1 MPRDP
6 WARLAS
12 PFSPDALAWRVAEV
26 DEGGALAR
34 LAPVVGAA
42 AVVARLDEVVG
53 AAGWSFHLAP
63 MGPDVLV
70 GNLMVQ
76 GVTRVSLVRVDHRE
90 GADPSRHADEALSTA
105 ALGFGMRP
113 PIDAEAAYW
122 VDYDPDAG
130 EPLHLP
136 DIEASIRAGLRAG
149 MRAGS
154 DSGSDSGSDFGS
166 DAGSDSGIGAD
177 VRADGRTEAPA
188 EHSDTATAAASAA
201 ATAAATAAASAAAS
215 AAAPAA
221 APAGA
226 HAEAPAE
233 DPAGADAR
241 PEARTDTRSAGAHE
255 VIERLIERLREEGLG
270 KEAALLVVRYQGYGR
285 TPEESREL
293 YGRLRSLLLEKGA
306 TVP

>member
-12 PFSPDALAWRVAEV
+12 PFSHDALAWRVAEV

-53 AAGWSFHLAP
+53 AEGWSFHLAP

-70 GNLMVQ
+70 GNLTVQ
-76 GVTRVSLVRVDHRE
+76 GVTRAALVRVDHRA
-90 GADPSRHADEALSTA
+90 GADPGRHADEVLSTA
-105 ALGFGMRP
+105 ALGFGIRP
-113 PIDAEAAYW
+113 PVDTEAAYW

-136 DIEASIRAGLRAG
+136 DVEAGT
-149 MRAGS
+149 
-154 DSGSDSGSDFGS
+154 
-166 DAGSDSGIGAD
+166 GAD
-177 VRADGRTEAPA
+177 IQTETDTTPSAGPEAPGPG
-188 EHSDTATAAASAA
+188 D
-201 ATAAATAAASAAAS
+201 
-215 AAAPAA
+215 
-221 APAGA
+221 
-226 HAEAPAE
+226 
-233 DPAGADAR
+233 DR
-241 PEARTDTRSAGAHE
+241 PEARTEIRAAGAHE

>member
-1 MPRDP
+1 MRSAKSLAFVVDRRCYSVSMPRDP

-12 PFSPDALAWRVAEV
+12 PFSHDALAWRVAEV

-34 LAPVVGAA
+34 LVPLVGAA
-42 AVVARLDEVVG
+42 TVVARLDEVVG
-53 AAGWSFHLAP
+53 AEGWSFHLAP
-63 MGPDVLV
+63 MGADVLV
-70 GNLMVQ
+70 GNLTVQ
-76 GVTRVSLVRVDHRE
+76 GVTRAALVRVDHRA
-90 GADPSRHADEALSTA
+90 GADPGRHADEALSMA

-113 PIDAEAAYW
+113 SIDTEAAYW

-136 DIEASIRAGLRAG
+136 DVEAVPRG
-149 MRAGS
+149 
-154 DSGSDSGSDFGS
+154 
-166 DAGSDSGIGAD
+166 DAQEEPE
-177 VRADGRTEAPA
+177 TM
-188 EHSDTATAAASAA
+188 
-201 ATAAATAAASAAAS
+201 
-215 AAAPAA
+215 
-221 APAGA
+221 AGA
-226 HAEAPAE
+226 SPEPP
-233 DPAGADAR
+233 DPGAAR
-241 PEARTDTRSAGAHE
+241 PEPSAETRAAGAHE

>member
-12 PFSPDALAWRVAEV
+12 PFSHDALAWRVAEV

-53 AAGWSFHLAP
+53 AEGWSFHLAP

-70 GNLMVQ
+70 GNLTVQ
-76 GVTRVSLVRVDHRE
+76 GVTRAALVRVDHRA
-90 GADPSRHADEALSTA
+90 GADPGRHADEALSTA
-105 ALGFGMRP
+105 ALGFGIRP

-136 DIEASIRAGLRAG
+136 DVEASPGVDVQAEPGTTTRA
-149 MRAGS
+149 S
-154 DSGSDSGSDFGS
+154 PE
-166 DAGSDSGIGAD
+166 
-177 VRADGRTEAPA
+177 VP
-188 EHSDTATAAASAA
+188 
-201 ATAAATAAASAAAS
+201 
-215 AAAPAA
+215 
-221 APAGA
+221 
-226 HAEAPAE
+226 
-233 DPAGADAR
+233 DPGDAR
-241 PEARTDTRSAGAHE
+241 PEPSAETRAAGAHE

>member
-12 PFSPDALAWRVAEV
+12 PFSHDALAWRVAEV

-53 AAGWSFHLAP
+53 AEGWSFHLTP
-63 MGPDVLV
+63 MGTDVLV
-70 GNLMVQ
+70 GNLTVQ
-76 GVTRVSLVRVDHRE
+76 GVTRAALVRVDHRA
-90 GADPSRHADEALSTA
+90 GADPGRHADEALATA
-105 ALGFGMRP
+105 ALGFGIRP
-113 PIDAEAAYW
+113 PIDTDVAYW

-136 DIEASIRAGLRAG
+136 DVDASLQPN
-149 MRAGS
+149 
-154 DSGSDSGSDFGS
+154 
-166 DAGSDSGIGAD
+166 
-177 VRADGRTEAPA
+177 VPEET
-188 EHSDTATAAASAA
+188 DTAASAR
-201 ATAAATAAASAAAS
+201 
-215 AAAPAA
+215 P
-221 APAGA
+221 
-226 HAEAPAE
+226 EAP
-233 DPAGADAR
+233 DPDAR
-241 PEARTDTRSAGAHE
+241 PEARTETRPPGAHE